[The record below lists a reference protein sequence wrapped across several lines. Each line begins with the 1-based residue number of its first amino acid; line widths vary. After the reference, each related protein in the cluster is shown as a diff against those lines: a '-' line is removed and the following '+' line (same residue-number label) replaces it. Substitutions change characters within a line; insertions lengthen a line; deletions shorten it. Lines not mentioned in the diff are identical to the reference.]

1 MIRALS
7 TCDSMPFITGSVGA
21 VSVALCGG
29 LQLLGISLNDR
40 FLSADPDLLIFV
52 GLMGFGG
59 LVGARYGGEKA
70 CSLGLFLGCAV
81 ALVAT
86 VNIYFLAVANYS
98 ILMDHDLPGYLLIN
112 DCRTPGYWAF
122 LSLFRTIDPR
132 WLIAVQLN
140 LVLASPVS
148 MAWAVRRVTNSTIA
162 GVATLLIAGL
172 FAQLY
177 SFSFWAL
184 TEALFSAAFGFA
196 AAASIAYIRS
206 PSNGLAV
213 ASGLSIAAAIAIKA
227 VAPALLVANAFVL
240 LRPATHRGLKALC
253 AVGIPILCLSLLMV
267 FARISYGSW
276 SPTNMG
282 GYALAENV
290 AWELKAISSHVI
302 RLYQRPLKTG

>member
-122 LSLFRTIDPR
+122 LSLFRTYRSPVVDCSSTELGARIPGINGMGRAARDEFDHSRCSDFTHCGP
-132 WLIAVQLN
+132 VCSTV
-140 LVLASPVS
+140 LVLILGFDRGSIFCCLWICCCSFNCLHSITIQWP
-148 MAWAVRRVTNSTIA
+148 RRC
-162 GVATLLIAGL
+162 
-172 FAQLY
+172 
-177 SFSFWAL
+177 
-184 TEALFSAAFGFA
+184 
-196 AAASIAYIRS
+196 IR
-206 PSNGLAV
+206 
-213 ASGLSIAAAIAIKA
+213 
-227 VAPALLVANAFVL
+227 
-240 LRPATHRGLKALC
+240 
-253 AVGIPILCLSLLMV
+253 
-267 FARISYGSW
+267 
-276 SPTNMG
+276 
-282 GYALAENV
+282 
-290 AWELKAISSHVI
+290 VI
-302 RLYQRPLKTG
+302 HCGRYRN